1 MDKGFS
7 DVLGSFPPDWEDRAQ
22 EVGRTDNIV
31 VLMIDPVD
39 LAVSKVSRFS
49 DVDREDIRQLAAE
62 GWVDRTLFASRAEA
76 ALEYFVGDLSVL
88 CHNIDEAKAIIAREI
103 DDPGPS

>member
-1 MDKGFS
+1 MSWDADIQWSHRFFLPSDLQVFEVPHPDNPRKGYLIAMDKGFS

-39 LAVSKVSRFS
+39 LAVSKV
-49 DVDREDIRQLAAE
+49 
-62 GWVDRTLFASRAEA
+62 
-76 ALEYFVGDLSVL
+76 
-88 CHNIDEAKAIIAREI
+88 
-103 DDPGPS
+103 